1 MGTKT
6 IATNRRARYDYEI
19 FDTYEAGLVLR
30 GSEVKS
36 LRDGRANLKDSYAIW
51 KDGEMWLIGCRISP
65 YPFARGGGHEPDRT
79 RKLLLNRHE
88 IEKIR
93 SQIAERGRTVVPL
106 KMYFK
111 DGKAKLELG
120 VAKGKDRFDK
130 RETLKRKQ
138 ADREMER
145 AMRYRSLD

>member
-1 MGTKT
+1 MSIKT
-6 IATNRRARYDYEI
+6 ITTNRRARFDYEV
-19 FDTYEAGLVLR
+19 FDTFEAGMVLR

-36 LRDGRANLKDSYAIW
+36 LREARANLKDAYAIV
-51 KDGEMWLIGCRISP
+51 KDGELFLIGCHISP
-65 YPFARGGGHEPDRT
+65 YPFARDGGHEPDRT
-79 RKLLLNRHE
+79 RKLLLHRHE
-88 IEKIR
+88 IDRVR
-93 SQIAERGRTVVPL
+93 SQIEEKGRTLIPL

-111 DGKAKLELG
+111 DGKAKVELG
-120 VAKGKDRFDK
+120 LAKGKDRYDK